1 MHAANSTGR
10 HHDGLRLLADYH
22 WPGNVREL
30 RSAIEFAVIRCGGA
44 VIQPDDLPP
53 EILQPADFENVIPGD
68 PLVDDKAR
76 FLQALERSRGNRA
89 LAARLLGISRA
100 TLYRRLADLK
110 ISSEEK

>member
-1 MHAANSTGR
+1 MRNLTHVSHYA
-10 HHDGLRLLADYH
+10 LRLLAGYH

-30 RSAIEFAVIRCGGA
+30 RIAIEVPAVIGCDGA

-53 EILQPADFENVIPGD
+53 EILQPDDFESVIPGD
-68 PLVDDKAR
+68 PLVDEKAR

-110 ISSEEK
+110 INPEEK